1 MTNQNARTWI
11 KSRGY
16 RRFYPLQDVWSSSSV
31 HPLLRLWRPNN
42 LMPAT
47 RPVSAVALFFAMAAR
62 FRRKYWPS
70 ESVRRSVKWCK
81 VQKGTF
87 IQETGT
93 GSSARF
99 KRAGGA
105 RRDTL
110 SSRLA
115 PQASVVKGPDKVL
128 QMKSPSES
136 LHRFSTKETAK
147 MSLIWISF
155 VDCCT
160 RGNLFFPIFAARF
173 RPYCPNDTNIMNIE
187 KFIMIYVVVISR
199 KCNLSSVIDIKDSSI
214 EIKLQ
219 MFDAT

>member
-1 MTNQNARTWI
+1 MQI
-11 KSRGY
+11 KSRAY
-16 RRFYPLQDVWSSSSV
+16 QRLYPLQDVRSSSLV

-47 RPVSAVALFFAMAAR
+47 RPVSAVALFLAMAAR
-62 FRRKYWPS
+62 FCRKYWRS
-70 ESVRRSVKWCK
+70 ESARRSVKWCK
-81 VQKGTF
+81 VQKDTF
-87 IQETGT
+87 IQETRAG
-93 GSSARF
+93 SARF

-115 PQASVVKGPDKVL
+115 PQASFVKGRDKVL

-155 VDCCT
+155 VDCVPSK
-160 RGNLFFPIFAARF
+160 RIFLSHS
-173 RPYCPNDTNIMNIE
+173 YCLIPSILSKWHKYYE
-187 KFIMIYVVVISR
+187 YR
-199 KCNLSSVIDIKDSSI
+199 KNSSW
-214 EIKLQ
+214 
-219 MFDAT
+219 

>member
-1 MTNQNARTWI
+1 MSEAHPQFTL
-11 KSRGY
+11 SCGY
-16 RRFYPLQDVWSSSSV
+16 RDLITSCLQHALS
-31 HPLLRLWRPNN
+31 LRSP
-42 LMPAT
+42 
-47 RPVSAVALFFAMAAR
+47 FFAMAAR

-70 ESVRRSVKWCK
+70 ESIRRSVKWCK

-87 IQETGT
+87 IQETGAR
-93 GSSARF
+93 SSARF

-155 VDCCT
+155 VDCST
-160 RGNLFFPIFAARF
+160 RGNLFFPFLLSDSVRIVQMTQILWILKNLWYMLSLF
-173 RPYCPNDTNIMNIE
+173 RENVIYRVIIGIE
-187 KFIMIYVVVISR
+187 DLSIR
-199 KCNLSSVIDIKDSSI
+199 NLNWCNLNSESETI
-214 EIKLQ
+214 
-219 MFDAT
+219 